1 MRAIIETVFDIFYLV
16 TVLTLGIR
24 MIRGSKAGTQ
34 FRLFGLMAVVL
45 GAGDSF
51 HLVPRALALCT
62 TGLENYAVPL
72 GLGKWITSVTMT
84 VFYVL
89 LYYVWR
95 KRYQIEGQKDL
106 KEAGELQSVVV
117 PVDEAARH
125 LPELRLFNLSEKQ
138 RTLISNGASVECGQ
152 AEPGTV
158 YRLYLENEFM
168 GLALRDDSGLHI
180 TVWFGKEK

>member
-1 MRAIIETVFDIFYLV
+1 MSVRF
-16 TVLTLGIR
+16 
-24 MIRGSKAGTQ
+24 AGTSD
-34 FRLFGLMAVVL
+34 GPSAAVHTCR
-45 GAGDSF
+45 F
-51 HLVPRALALCT
+51 CC
-62 TGLENYAVPL
+62 EPL
-72 GLGKWITSVTMT
+72 PEPSTSA
-84 VFYVL
+84 
-89 LYYVWR
+89 
-95 KRYQIEGQKDL
+95 KRHTIAELKEL

>member
-16 TVLTLGIR
+16 TVLTVGIR
-24 MIRGSKAGTQ
+24 MIRGSKENTQ

-84 VFYVL
+84 VFYV
-89 LYYVWR
+89 
-95 KRYQIEGQKDL
+95 
-106 KEAGELQSVVV
+106 
-117 PVDEAARH
+117 PVSYTH
-125 LPELRLFNLSEKQ
+125 LRAHE
-138 RTLISNGASVECGQ
+138 T
-152 AEPGTV
+152 
-158 YRLYLENEFM
+158 
-168 GLALRDDSGLHI
+168 
-180 TVWFGKEK
+180 

>member
-1 MRAIIETVFDIFYLV
+1 MHRFGASASFAREHSEQFAHCEKGLNFRHFFAGIQFNGIFRIRCSKGTYVRSLCRDIGRALGCCAYMPFLLRTASGTFDISEAHTIAEL
-16 TVLTLGIR
+16 
-24 MIRGSKAGTQ
+24 K
-34 FRLFGLMAVVL
+34 
-45 GAGDSF
+45 
-51 HLVPRALALCT
+51 
-62 TGLENYAVPL
+62 E
-72 GLGKWITSVTMT
+72 
-84 VFYVL
+84 
-89 LYYVWR
+89 
-95 KRYQIEGQKDL
+95 L

-125 LPELRLFNLSEKQ
+125 LPELRLFNHSEKQ

-158 YRLYLENEFM
+158 FRLYLEYEFM